1 MHGGLFQFKT
11 SGFPRA
17 FFFYLST
24 SKPHVTN
31 FTRILLLFH
40 GAGFTNARKC
50 DKICNMNKCVLFSSS
65 HRAGRAIT
73 RRLIAFCV
81 IFVYLFSMSAF
92 AIEIPESITTIEEGA
107 FLGDTSITSVKIP
120 SSVSYIGK
128 EAFADCTKLTTI
140 TIYGKDV
147 TFEANALG
155 RLGETRTIIGYEG
168 TSVEEYANLYNFTF
182 KSIVTKAKKL
192 LAYADTLVGTSYSTY
207 DCVGFVNHCYL
218 KALGIKTGAATT
230 NNEDGRFPNTSNF
243 GKLDQYNTSA
253 VKITKISQLKPGD
266 IICWKNDDVSYCT
279 HVGLY
284 VGAGVV
290 DGKTL
295 STGVF
300 IDSSRSDQC
309 VDYRAFTSYYTRNFM
324 FGWRLIVE
332 D

>member
-1 MHGGLFQFKT
+1 
-11 SGFPRA
+11 
-17 FFFYLST
+17 
-24 SKPHVTN
+24 
-31 FTRILLLFH
+31 
-40 GAGFTNARKC
+40 
-50 DKICNMNKCVLFSSS
+50 MNKCVLFSSS

-81 IFVYLFSMSAF
+81 IFVYLFSLSAF

-192 LAYADTLVGTSYSTY
+192 LAYADTLVGASYSTY
-207 DCVGFVNHCYL
+207 DCVDFVNTCYS
-218 KALGIKTGAATT
+218 KALGMKTGAATT
-230 NNEDGRFPNTSNF
+230 NDIEDWRVGHTNY
-243 GKLDQYNTSA
+243 GELDQFNPTA
-253 VKITKISQLKPGD
+253 IKITKINQLQPGD
-266 IICWKNDDVSYCT
+266 IICWKTDTKNYCT

-290 DGKTL
+290 DGKAL

-300 IDSSRSDQC
+300 IDSSESADG